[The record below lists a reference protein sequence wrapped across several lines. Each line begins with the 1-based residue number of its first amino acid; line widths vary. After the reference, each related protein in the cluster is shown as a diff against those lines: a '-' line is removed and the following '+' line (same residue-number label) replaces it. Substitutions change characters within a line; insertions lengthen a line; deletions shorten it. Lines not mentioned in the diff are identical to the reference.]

1 MGVTKKMANERLEK
15 LRALMKKHNMDAY
28 YIPSSDFHDSEY
40 VEDYFRCRAY
50 ISGFTGSAGTL
61 VVTKD
66 FAGVWTD
73 GRYFVQAKKQLAG
86 QDVELMKMGEENVPT
101 VEEFLMENLP
111 EGGVLGL
118 DGRVVNT
125 GIGREFEKI
134 ATAKQASLSIR
145 NDLAGEIWET
155 RPELEAPAVWI
166 LEERFAGESVTSK
179 AARLRAEMEKA
190 GADLHVISTLDDIA
204 WLLNIRKES
213 TDGNVLPTAH
223 VMITKDSLRLFINS
237 SRCSEAVMA
246 YFAENG
252 VTVENYDA
260 IYDAVAAVRGRKI
273 LLEPN
278 KLNYALSSSVD
289 SSNTVIERMNPTS
302 MMKAVK
308 NPVEIEN
315 LRKAHL
321 KDGAALT
328 KFIYWIKQNVGKIEL
343 SETEA
348 ADKLEEFRKAQEGY
362 LGPSFDT
369 ISAYGSNAAMCHYH
383 ATKEDESMIEPNG
396 FYLVDSGGQ
405 YYEGTTDVTRTI
417 VVGPLSDEMK
427 RHFTWVMMGTLRLA
441 DVKFLYG
448 CRGINLDYQARGA
461 LWQNALD
468 FNHGTGHGVGFL
480 SSVHER
486 PNGIRWKIVPERQD
500 SCILEEG
507 MFQSDEPGLYIEGSH
522 GIRTEN
528 LLICHKAE
536 KNIYGQFMNF
546 ETMTFAPIDLDAV
559 DLSVMEPSDV
569 RLLNA
574 YHKQV
579 YEKLSP
585 YMTEEENQWLK
596 EATREIGGGY
606 TWTI

>member
-1 MGVTKKMANERLEK
+1 MANERLIK
-15 LRALMKKHNMDAY
+15 LRALMEREGMDAY

-40 VEDYFRCRAY
+40 VEDFFCCRAFV
-50 ISGFTGSAGTL
+50 SGFTGSAGTL

-66 FAGVWTD
+66 FAGLWTD
-73 GRYFVQAKKQLAG
+73 GRYFVQAKKELAG

-101 VEEFLMENLP
+101 IEEFLTEKL
-111 EGGVLGL
+111 GGKCVLGF

-125 GIGREFEKI
+125 GTGRRLENIVHEKNG
-134 ATAKQASLSIR
+134 ALSIKK
-145 NDLAGEIWET
+145 DLVNEIWEE
-155 RPELEAPAVWI
+155 RPALAAPEIWV
-166 LEERFAGESVTSK
+166 LEEKYSGESTASK
-179 AARLRAEMEKA
+179 IAGVRAEMEKC
-190 GADLHVISTLDDIA
+190 GAEVHVLSTLDDIA
-204 WLLNIRKES
+204 WLLNIRKNS
-213 TDGNVLPTAH
+213 SDGNVLPTAH
-223 VMITKDSLRLFINS
+223 VIVTKDQVRLFMNDS
-237 SRCSEAVMA
+237 KCSAGVKQYLAENAVCVEEYEKIYEAVS
-246 YFAENG
+246 EIHG
-252 VTVENYDA
+252 S
-260 IYDAVAAVRGRKI
+260 KI
-273 LLEPN
+273 LLEPD
-278 KLNYALSSSVD
+278 KLNYALYSSVHED
-289 SSNTVIERMNPTS
+289 NTIMEAMNPTS
-302 MMKAVK
+302 MMKAMK
-308 NPVEIEN
+308 NPAEIEN

-321 KDGAALT
+321 KDGIALT
-328 KFIYWIKQNVGKIEL
+328 KFIYWIKQNVGKMEI

-348 ADKLEEFRKAQEGY
+348 ADRLEEFRKAQEGY

-369 ISAYGSNAAMCHYH
+369 ISAYGANAAMCHYH
-383 ATKEDESMIEPNG
+383 AEKGSDAQIEPNG

-417 VVGPLSDEMK
+417 VVGPLSEEMK
-427 RHFTWVMMGTLRLA
+427 KHFTWVLMGTLRLA
-441 DVKFLYG
+441 NTKFLHG

-500 SCILEEG
+500 SCVLEEG
-507 MFQSDEPGLYIEGSH
+507 MFTSDEPGLYIEGSH

-536 KNIYGQFMNF
+536 KNIYGQFMEF
-546 ETMTFAPIDLDAV
+546 ETMTFAPIDLEAV

-569 RLLNA
+569 RLLNS
-574 YHKQV
+574 YHKAV

-585 YMTEEENQWLK
+585 YMTKEEKEWLE

>member
-1 MGVTKKMANERLEK
+1 MANERLEK
-15 LRALMKKHNMDAY
+15 LRALMENHNMDAY

-50 ISGFTGSAGTL
+50 VSGFTGSAGTL

-101 VEEFLMENLP
+101 VEEFLMEKLP

-125 GIGREFEKI
+125 GIGRGFEKI
-134 ATAKQASLSIR
+134 AAAKHASLSIR
-145 NDLAGEIWET
+145 NDLVGEIWKM

-166 LEERFAGESVTSK
+166 LEESFAGESVKSK

-223 VMITKDSLRLFINS
+223 VIVTKDTLRLFINS

-252 VTVENYDA
+252 VTVENYGD
-260 IYDAVAAVRGRKI
+260 IYDAVAAVRGQKI

-278 KLNYALSSSVD
+278 KLNYALYSSVD

-308 NPVEIEN
+308 NPVEVEN

-321 KDGAALT
+321 KDGIALT

-369 ISAYGSNAAMCHYH
+369 ISAYGANAAMCHYH
-383 ATKEDESMIEPNG
+383 ATKEDESMVKPNG

-417 VVGPLSDEMK
+417 AVGPLSDEMK

-585 YMTEEENQWLK
+585 YMTEEENEWLK